1 MANYHQTRYDGV
13 QHLLRG
19 PDMLKPRVSDE
30 RLEDS
35 LRRLK
40 PLDATSNVMLPKV
53 WLT

>member
-1 MANYHQTRYDGV
+1 
-13 QHLLRG
+13 
-19 PDMLKPRVSDE
+19 MLKPRVSNE

-53 WLT
+53 WLTCIEVRLGEM